1 LCQAI
6 GRLTGTAQSKLLRR
20 LYTTD
25 DVYNNYMIF
34 IENQKEIIKAIKE
47 NGNKVDDSL
56 ISDIALWKMSR
67 PVDRKTLKLE
77 KDMVFWED
85 TEDMESDSG
94 YTTDENE
101 IDGVKLVSLHKW
113 INGDTLVGKMIRYL
127 YDNEETIS
135 FKDFK
140 DEIGYKDCSKKFIS
154 NIENGC
160 GKRARYGK
168 LWDYKNDKI
177 KLNNNIREYIDEM

>member
-1 LCQAI
+1 MCQAI

-94 YTTDENE
+94 YTTDESDENRMKQLVDLWWNANTIIGKILKFVYE
-101 IDGVKLVSLHKW
+101 SQDGVSE
-113 INGDTLVGKMIRYL
+113 
-127 YDNEETIS
+127 NELKN
-135 FKDFK
+135 F
-140 DEIGYKDCSKKFIS
+140 
-154 NIENGC
+154 IENNNYS
-160 GKRARYGK
+160 RAWFSDLYQSNK
-168 LWDYKNDKI
+168 EYKYVFERLLNGITKI
-177 KLNNNIREYIDEM
+177 KKEAKQYIKHFNI